1 MTSGTV
7 LTKIT
12 PGYVLDNHV
21 VVPYDGVDTLNKARN
36 PHPEHVQASASV
48 PSYEKKKNKAQ
59 CSDTGIVPRTLQ
71 MPIERDSA

>member
-48 PSYEKKKNKAQ
+48 PSYEK
-59 CSDTGIVPRTLQ
+59 
-71 MPIERDSA
+71 